1 MKTVPLHGKIA
12 AGRVALVDDEDYD
25 LVMQYRWNVHE
36 RPAVEPGCHP
46 KGPYAV
52 ARIPE
57 RPFRL
62 YMHKLITGWA
72 RTDHEDH
79 DGLNNQRSNLR
90 RVTNSQNLANQ
101 RPRSGLSSQF
111 KGVSWDKK
119 SRRWFAYITVN
130 GRMRS
135 LGRFGSEEYA
145 ARVYDVAAIDTWG
158 AFACTNFTY
167 PDLTT

>member
-1 MKTVPLHGKIA
+1 MMTVPLHGKIA
-12 AGRVALVDDEDYD
+12 AGRVAFVDDDDYD
-25 LVMQYRWNVHE
+25 LVMQYRWTVHE
-36 RPAVEPGCHP
+36 RHRPDCHP

-72 RTDHEDH
+72 LTDHH
-79 DGLNNQRSNLR
+79 NHNGLDNQRHNLR
-90 RVTNSQNLANQ
+90 QVTSGQNLANQ
-101 RPRSGLSSQF
+101 RPRLGVSSRF

-119 SRRWFAYITVN
+119 SRRWFAYIHVN
-130 GRMRS
+130 GHMRS

-145 ARVYDVAAIDTWG
+145 ARVYDQAAIAAWG
-158 AFACTNFTY
+158 EFAYTNFTY
-167 PDLTT
+167 PDLTASA